1 MEPRRASFV
10 GTLMSVKAGSF
21 RVRAQECDRR
31 AVVTH
36 DLDLRTLYHE
46 VAAQWRAMAEQA
58 EQLDILGE

>member
-1 MEPRRASFV
+1 
-10 GTLMSVKAGSF
+10 MSVKAGSF